1 MCTCSGSCNCNS
13 TTIPKG
19 PQGAQGNQGI
29 QGVQGLPGDNGNY
42 VVQTVEPEGLNC
54 PAGGVKIQV
63 FDGVDNTLINTT
75 YVCNFYNKG
84 IFFIK
89 TSPQDLNAA
98 PASPATIR
106 RVIDGN
112 IIIFDTADSFPTF
125 NGLTGYNP
133 TTGVWTCPE
142 TGRYDLS
149 FFVHYESPTDD
160 GWLLEG
166 GYFLAGICGFGAT
179 ANNVYVVSNH
189 TVGQNNLFI
198 EISGALDSF
207 PINVGSQLCLKVI
220 NCTSENYVS
229 DVGDTVKMCIRKS
242 GNI

>member
-1 MCTCSGSCNCNS
+1 MCTCSSSCNCNS

-19 PQGAQGNQGI
+19 PQGATGAPGS

-42 VVQTVEPEGLNC
+42 VVQTVEPAGVNC
-54 PAGGVKIQV
+54 PAGGVKIEV
-63 FDGVDNTLINTT
+63 FDGVDDTLINTT

-84 IFFIK
+84 IFFI
-89 TSPQDLNAA
+89 TSPPDNLDAA
-98 PASPATIR
+98 PNSPATIR
-106 RVIDGN
+106 RVIDGD

-133 TTGVWTCPE
+133 TTGIWTCPE
-142 TGRYDLS
+142 TGRYDLT
-149 FFVHYESPTDD
+149 FFVHYESPTTA
-160 GWLLEG
+160 GWTEG

-189 TVGQNNLFI
+189 TVGENNLFI

-207 PINVGSQLCLKVI
+207 PINAGSQLCLKVI
-220 NCTSENYVS
+220 NCTSENYIS
-229 DVGDTVKMCIRKS
+229 DEGDTVKMCIRKS
-242 GNI
+242 GSI